1 MRRSLGTSDAI
12 RRREPISG
20 PLQLQGQTARSRT
33 LLPTI
38 GGIERNLNLMGWSRQ
53 AARSSASPYRGCQAY
68 TSWSRRV
75 IRARVRIALRKWHDC
90 LLVLFIARVR
100 TQSPLQQQSVWQ
112 PVLSGRTLNISL
124 RFDPAMRDSRRV
136 DRSRM
141 RSNSMRIAQVAGTV
155 PVSRITLDQE
165 SPGSIPGGATKS
177 PTITYSDVELFIF
190 SPQGRCGS
198 IWEPAGTARAAAARS
213 LQRDEVLPLRVPM
226 RLLALRLDV
235 DAISQARVAGAKEF
249 QAPSRRISRCRKH
262 STTWSLTI
270 PTACMC
276 A

>member
-1 MRRSLGTSDAI
+1 MEVRRSLGTSDAI
-12 RRREPISG
+12 RRREPIAG

-198 IWEPAGTARAAAARS
+198 IWEPAGTAPAARPRAVQAS
-213 LQRDEVLPLRVPM
+213 QNPALPLSM
-226 RLLALRLDV
+226 RFAALCV
-235 DAISQARVAGAKEF
+235 ECDATT
-249 QAPSRRISRCRKH
+249 PSR
-262 STTWSLTI
+262 L
-270 PTACMC
+270 A
-276 A
+276 

>member
-1 MRRSLGTSDAI
+1 MEVRRSLGTSDAI

-20 PLQLQGQTARSRT
+20 PLQLLGQTARSRT

-177 PTITYSDVELFIF
+177 PTITYSDVEPFIF

-198 IWEPAGTARAAAARS
+198 IWEPAGTARAAAARA
-213 LQRDEVLPLRVPM
+213 LQRDQSLPPRRSNPVLAV
-226 RLLALRLDV
+226 RLHADG
-235 DAISQARVAGAKEF
+235 ISQARVAGAKKVS
-249 QAPSRRISRCRKH
+249 AASPRICPCRKKPP
-262 STTWSLTI
+262 TWSLSLST
-270 PTACMC
+270 P
-276 A
+276 